1 MPAIS
6 KSALVPFS
14 AEQMF
19 KLVDDVPQ
27 YPKFL
32 PWCGGAEELSRDA
45 DSVRASVVIA
55 HSGINKTFTTL
66 NRLQSGKM
74 IEMQLVD
81 GPFKHLHGFWR
92 FETLS
97 ETACKV
103 SLDLEYE
110 FSSKLLGLAV
120 GPVFS
125 QIANTLVDA
134 FVARAE
140 HQYGRK

>member
-1 MPAIS
+1 MPTIS

-19 KLVDDVPQ
+19 QLVDEVPR
-27 YPKFL
+27 YPDFL
-32 PWCGGAEELSRDA
+32 PWCGGAEELSRDG
-45 DSVRASVVIA
+45 DTVRASVAIA
-55 HSGINKTFTTL
+55 HSGINKRFTTL
-66 NRLQSGKM
+66 NRLQHGKM

-92 FETLS
+92 FEALS
-97 ETACKV
+97 DTACKV

-125 QIANTLVDA
+125 QIANSLVDA